1 MIPRPTSGQQER
13 SSLITL
19 LTSRRKIGSTPC
31 EVNVGE
37 KECEMRSYGSDTAMT
52 EICYDGFYQDRMEK
66 KIKCGHTFLQTR
78 SLGPAT
84 PTHAFLQS
92 RLLPTSHSWTTIGVA
107 IVSGRVNK
115 DAMAGADL
123 PKQNGIRCMTCGI
136 IGSASPRSSFG
147 WAARMPAIQQT
158 SLRTSKRLPGSMPTC
173 GRYAYSRPSSSCAY
187 TLRGLGSVLPIGQHR
202 DSLAVMRS
210 LSKHVVLNSTS
221 I

>member
-1 MIPRPTSGQQER
+1 MIPRLTSGQQER
-13 SSLITL
+13 SSLITP

-31 EVNVGE
+31 EVNTGE

-52 EICYDGFYQDRMEK
+52 GICYDGFYQDRIEK
-66 KIKCGHTFLQTR
+66 NQVWNHFLPTR

-84 PTHAFLQS
+84 PTQGMLQS

-115 DAMAGADL
+115 DAMVGADL

-173 GRYAYSRPSSSCAY
+173 GRYTYSRPSSSCAY

-221 I
+221 T

>member
-1 MIPRPTSGQQER
+1 MDDKIP
-13 SSLITL
+13 
-19 LTSRRKIGSTPC
+19 
-31 EVNVGE
+31 
-37 KECEMRSYGSDTAMT
+37 
-52 EICYDGFYQDRMEK
+52 
-66 KIKCGHTFLQTR
+66 CGPNFLPMR

-84 PTHAFLQS
+84 LSHGVLQS
-92 RLLPTSHSWTTIGVA
+92 MLLPISHSWTTIGAA
-107 IVSGRVNK
+107 IVSGRGTK
-115 DAMAGADL
+115 DGMVGADL
-123 PKQNGIRCMTCGI
+123 PRQIAVRCMTCRI
-136 IGSASPRSSFG
+136 IGVASPSSSFG

-221 I
+221 T